1 MATTIRVNQN
11 IGTAKILVRITG
23 GGAKDILWSDLSD
36 FVTGGTYANEEGVF
50 HINASPGLLDSKVT
64 EVVASLSQPCL
75 ITWGNDDECINL
87 ANGHSQFRRLDCQ
100 HTGSPNA
107 TIAMKIVPDSG
118 CDGMIQLV
126 LEAVGT
132 R

>member
-11 IGTAKILVRITG
+11 IGNAKILVRITN

-50 HINASPGLLDSKVT
+50 HINASPGLLDTTLSQVN
-64 EVVASLSQPCL
+64 ASLSTPVV
-75 ITWGNDDECINL
+75 ITWGNGDECITL
-87 ANGHSQFRRLDCQ
+87 PNGSTRFDRLGIE
-100 HTGSPNA
+100 HTGAANA
-107 TIAMKIVPDSG
+107 TKALTITPDSG
-118 CDGMIQLV
+118 CDGTMILI
-126 LEAVGT
+126 LSATGT